1 MEKMSF
7 YLTGIATLLLMFA
20 AVAAAEDCDAHAAA
34 MVAEMQASRTTP
46 LSDSAIALIRE
57 TALKSCKATSGDSE
71 KTKGEAVDGEQ
82 SGAPGGEAVQPEA
95 SAEGEAAAGKAA
107 PENEKA
113 GFWNRLAEKMKTPH
127 AKKEGQDRL
136 KSRSSGQP

>member
-1 MEKMSF
+1 MGKLSF
-7 YLTGIATLLLMFA
+7 YLTGVATLLSLFA

-57 TALKSCKATSGDSE
+57 TALKSCKATSAESG
-71 KTKGEAVDGEQ
+71 KTKSEAVEGEQ
-82 SGAPGGEAVQPEA
+82 SGAPGSEAVQPEA
-95 SAEGEAAAGKAA
+95 AAEGEAAAGKAA
-107 PENEKA
+107 PEKEKD
-113 GFWNRLAEKMKTPH
+113 GFWKRLAEKMATPH